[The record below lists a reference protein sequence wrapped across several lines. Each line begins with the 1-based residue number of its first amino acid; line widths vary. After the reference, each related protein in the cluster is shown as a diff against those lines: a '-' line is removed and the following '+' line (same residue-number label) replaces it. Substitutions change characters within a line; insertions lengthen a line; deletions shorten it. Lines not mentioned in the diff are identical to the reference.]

1 MCLLPPSVRPSA
13 ACVLFSLCFLLQHL
27 LQRKNRC
34 NQSSVTFQSLGYL
47 FAPTKF
53 CQSIVLRL
61 AERSLPRHTHTHSV
75 KLPPAL
81 CTHLRDDDDLLYLFV
96 VDVPR
101 KRWLH
106 VFPVFTTFKLKRE
119 RESKLDVLFVAAS
132 GPFLGDRFNPFLVS
146 DSAQWEFF
154 ADLCRCLIVYI
165 DLSLLHSKPVNTR
178 KAFVCDKT
186 VEHFFSCLSL
196 AFSIALVIFGST
208 TKTKT

>member
-1 MCLLPPSVRPSA
+1 MAS
-13 ACVLFSLCFLLQHL
+13 CVSCIHDVQ
-27 LQRKNRC
+27 
-34 NQSSVTFQSLGYL
+34 
-47 FAPTKF
+47 TK
-53 CQSIVLRL
+53 
-61 AERSLPRHTHTHSV
+61 
-75 KLPPAL
+75 
-81 CTHLRDDDDLLYLFV
+81 
-96 VDVPR
+96 
-101 KRWLH
+101 
-106 VFPVFTTFKLKRE
+106 E

-146 DSAQWEFF
+146 DSAQWEFV

-178 KAFVCDKT
+178 KAFVCDKI